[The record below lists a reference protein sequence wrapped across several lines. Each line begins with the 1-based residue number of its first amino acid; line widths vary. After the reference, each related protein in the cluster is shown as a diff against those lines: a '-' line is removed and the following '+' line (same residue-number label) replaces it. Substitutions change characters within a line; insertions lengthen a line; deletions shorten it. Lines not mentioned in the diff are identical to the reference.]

1 MILKDLLVI
10 QNTKAKNTVS
20 GQVWLET
27 GTGVDLAN
35 SATGPNLSGNDKVAP
50 GYTVVMSS
58 LTSEGIQAYKVR
70 DSLPES
76 ERVDALEFY

>member
-1 MILKDLLVI
+1 M
-10 QNTKAKNTVS
+10 S

-58 LTSEGIQAYKVR
+58 LTSEGIQAYKVAV

-76 ERVDALEFY
+76 ERADLC

>member
-1 MILKDLLVI
+1 M
-10 QNTKAKNTVS
+10 S

-58 LTSEGIQAYKVR
+58 LTSEGIQAYKVSQR
-70 DSLPES
+70 
-76 ERVDALEFY
+76 